1 LEARKW
7 DFLGLRLIWAM
18 VFAMPVHCQKQ
29 VVIGLNLM
37 WGMGLQ
43 GPERVVATEG
53 GTEPGVVTLIAAL
66 GRQKQLYV

>member
-1 LEARKW
+1 
-7 DFLGLRLIWAM
+7 
-18 VFAMPVHCQKQ
+18 
-29 VVIGLNLM
+29 M